1 MCSIYSRLCRN
12 IRDAYDTHATL
23 LARLRL
29 TEQEYRD
36 HYNGF
41 EPLFNGDIVL
51 SELMALCQQVL
62 ESDMRAIALCK
73 EDIAAAQRAIDACK
87 AARGM
92 HLRECWGSLCVQE
105 LQSITEERDMR
116 VCGRKRSLE

>member
-1 MCSIYSRLCRN
+1 MLLCGN
-12 IRDAYDTHATL
+12 IRYAYDKHATL

-41 EPLFNGDIVL
+41 KPLVYGDIVL
-51 SELMALCQQVL
+51 SELTALCQQLL

-105 LQSITEERDMR
+105 LQSMTKERRMS
-116 VCGRKRSLE
+116 VCERKRPLE

>member
-1 MCSIYSRLCRN
+1 MCFIYTHLCKN
-12 IRDAYDTHATL
+12 IRDAYDTLATI

-29 TEQEYRD
+29 TKQEYRD
-36 HYNGF
+36 HYNKF
-41 EPLFNGDIVL
+41 KPLFNGGIVL

-87 AARGM
+87 AARDV
-92 HLRECWGSLCVQE
+92 HLRKCGESLCVQE
-105 LQSITEERDMR
+105 LQSMTKERRMS
-116 VCGRKRSLE
+116 VCNGKRPLE